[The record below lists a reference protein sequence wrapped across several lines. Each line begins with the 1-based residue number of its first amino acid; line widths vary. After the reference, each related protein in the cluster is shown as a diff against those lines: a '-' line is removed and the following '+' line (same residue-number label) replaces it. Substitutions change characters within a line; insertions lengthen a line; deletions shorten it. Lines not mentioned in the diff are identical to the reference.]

1 MIQNGMIYPGGD
13 GVDLNF
19 KESGFMYALAAFV
32 IGFVVIESVFFIVK
46 AWKKGRALGL
56 TKETLKNTVVS
67 SAMFT
72 VAPALSILATVIVL
86 ASALGI
92 VLPWIRLSVIGN
104 LAYET
109 VASDTMLETMG
120 SSLST
125 PITDPAQ
132 FGAVAWVMTLGTTFA
147 LVLVPVFCKGIHRRV
162 GHVVNKSETSAKTA
176 DVLSAAAFIGIIAAF
191 VARAIYGKTPD
202 GVGDAGFMSIATL
215 LTAVIASFLL
225 ELLCEKRRL
234 TKLQPFAMP
243 LAMFLAMGMAVLL
256 NQVLPAELS
265 GFTWWNQV

>member
-1 MIQNGMIYPGGD
+1 MD
-13 GVDLNF
+13 F
-19 KESGFMYALAAFV
+19 KESPFMYGLAAFV

-46 AWKKGRALGL
+46 AWKRGRQLGL

-67 SAMFT
+67 SAVFS
-72 VAPALSILATVIVL
+72 VAPALSILTTVIVL

-109 VASDTMLETMG
+109 VASESMLEVMG

-125 PITDPAQ
+125 PITEPKQ

-147 LVLVPVFCKGIHRRV
+147 LILVPIFCKGIHKKV
-162 GHVVNKSETSAKTA
+162 GHVVSKNEKTSKMA

-191 VARAIYGKTPD
+191 IARAIYGKTPD

-215 LTAVIASFLL
+215 VTAVVVSFLL
-225 ELLCEKRRL
+225 ELLCEKRDL
-234 TKLQPFAMP
+234 KKLQPFAMP
-243 LAMFLAMGMAVLL
+243 LAMFIAMGTAVVL
-256 NQVLPAELS
+256 NLVLPDKVTA
-265 GFTWWNQV
+265 FTWWNQM